1 MIGVIGLNH
10 KSSPLNI
17 REKFS
22 FNKDD
27 IKELTQSILKNKYIN
42 EIVILSTCNRTE
54 IYFRSEDCC
63 PAGAFSIIF
72 KSLFKYVNIEIKEK
86 VEKFFYHLES
96 LKAIEHLFRVVSSLD
111 SMILGEYQIVNQIKE
126 AYRIA
131 IENHSVK
138 KTFKRLF
145 TKALETGKEVRT
157 KTTMSQG
164 AFSVSY
170 AAVEKCY
177 EKFNTLAEKNILL
190 IGAGKTGELV
200 IKNLNKKGCNN
211 ITITNRTQSRAVE
224 MATRYNAK
232 VLPFSHWQQGLK
244 SAEIIISSISC
255 KEPLIDKEKIGS
267 LTSDTDCLIVDM
279 GVPRNIHPDVQE
291 IKGITLLNIDDLK
304 ETLACDLKKKE
315 DCISTAEIIVE
326 NKTKEFS
333 EWLNTQNLAP
343 TISKIVSAV
352 NNITKKEMISFR
364 KNLSEEESPQINE
377 YSKYL
382 SEKIMKYLIR
392 NLKTVSNNGQA
403 TEYVKII
410 HDLFSEK

>member
-1 MIGVIGLNH
+1 MIGIIGLNH
-10 KSSPLNI
+10 KSAPLSI

-27 IKELTQSILKNKYIN
+27 IKKLTQSIAENNYIS

-54 IYFRSEDCC
+54 IYFRSGDCC
-63 PAGAFSIIF
+63 SAGAFSIIY
-72 KSLFKYVNIEIKEK
+72 KSLFKYVNIEKAEK
-86 VEKFFYHLES
+86 YFYRFES
-96 LKAIEHLFRVVSSLD
+96 LKAIDHLFRVVSSLD

-126 AYRIA
+126 AYRMA

-138 KTFKRLF
+138 KTFRRLF

-157 KTTMSQG
+157 KTNMSQG

-177 EKFNTLAEKNILL
+177 EKFPTLAEKNILL

-200 IKNLNKKGCNN
+200 IKNLSKKGCNN
-211 ITITNRTQSRAVE
+211 ITITNRTESRAVE
-224 MATRYNAK
+224 IANKYKAQ
-232 VLPFSHWQQGLK
+232 VLPFSNWQQGLK
-244 SAEIIISSISC
+244 SAEIIISSITC
-255 KEPLIDKEKIGS
+255 KEPLINKEKTES
-267 LTSDTDCLIVDM
+267 LSSGTDCLMVDL
-279 GVPRNIHPDVQE
+279 GVPRNIHPDVQKV
-291 IKGITLLNIDDLK
+291 KGITLLNIDDLK
-304 ETLACDLKKKE
+304 ETLAIDLKKKKK
-315 DCISTAEIIVE
+315 CISTAETIVA

-352 NNITKKEMISFR
+352 NNITEKEMDSFR
-364 KNLSEEESPQINE
+364 KNLTEEESPQIKE

-382 SEKIMKYLIR
+382 SEKMMKYLIR
-392 NLKTVSNNGQA
+392 NLKTISNNGQT
-403 TEYVKII
+403 TEYIKII
-410 HDLFSEK
+410 QDLFSGK